1 MRITIKVRNPIIIT
15 DTAST
20 DISSNP
26 NFQQF
31 LRDILTDLCNLSLS
45 FYREFDLDEIN
56 NSAIQSENEWDDDN
70 FINETVE

>member
-20 DISSNP
+20 VISSNP

-45 FYREFDLDEIN
+45 FYREFDLD
-56 NSAIQSENEWDDDN
+56 
-70 FINETVE
+70 